1 MADFRSHA
9 GDGYCYAVLGGD
21 WGWVVKAHS
30 SIENAALACNIIRDI
45 ALSQFMRGML
55 TGALV
60 IVEMALLAVVF
71 WG

>member
-1 MADFRSHA
+1 M
-9 GDGYCYAVLGGD
+9 
-21 WGWVVKAHS
+21 KAHS